1 MLTSM
6 KFEQERVQLVGKLN
20 AERLREI
27 RADDMEL
34 TEERREL
41 EKALAVLDARI
52 VDAHQAEADDLEQS
66 RLDYPVIESKDGLK
80 GEAAEFRQLVNSASV
95 GRIVTEIAAGRSIG
109 SGAEAEVQQHYG
121 LQDDFLPIRLL
132 MPDAGHRAAASFG
145 ASPGTEGTSPG
156 IAGQVFGDSV
166 AAFINAAIRDVP
178 VGTRVL
184 PVITTGALGNV
195 STPAKSGG
203 VTETDAVLAVK
214 ELRPAR
220 LQVGF
225 SYALED
231 MHTYR
236 DLDGGLSRNIREGVR
251 DKMDDVLLNA
261 DAKGLLTSG
270 HSMDPT
276 GPTAATTA
284 AQYIAAGAAADG
296 RYAMSEADVRLL
308 VGSGTNGVYGHMAA
322 TPVATA
328 GDRRVSEVFG
338 ARLRVSPN
346 IADYASDMQDALA
359 IFGGLPNTEGA
370 MWNAVQIIRDP
381 YARKENGEVQL
392 TGVAFFDFAILRTA
406 GYVRHRFRTS

>member
-1 MLTSM
+1 MLKSM
-6 KFEQERVQLVGKLN
+6 KFEQERAQLVGKLN
-20 AERLREI
+20 SDRLTEI
-27 RADDMEL
+27 RADDAATL
-34 TEERREL
+34 EERENIKL
-41 EKALAVLDARI
+41 EVATLDGRI
-52 VDAHQAEADDLEQS
+52 AQAKEQEADEAEQH
-66 RLDYPVIESKDGLK
+66 RLDHPVQPSDGMK

-109 SGAEAEVQQHYG
+109 SGAEAEIQEHYG

-132 MPDAGHRAAASFG
+132 MPDASHRAAASFG
-145 ASPGTEGTSPG
+145 AGAATEGTSPG

-166 AAFINAAIRDVP
+166 AGFINAAIRDVP

-184 PVITTGALGNV
+184 PVITEGALGNV
-195 STPAKSGG
+195 STPAKSAA
-203 VTETDAVLAVK
+203 VVETDAVLAVK

-261 DAKGLLTSG
+261 AAKGLLTSG
-270 HSMDPT
+270 HSADPT
-276 GPTAATTA
+276 APGAETTA
-284 AQYIAAGAAADG
+284 GEYIAAGAAADG

-308 VGSGTNGVYGHMAA
+308 VGSGANGVYGHMAA

-346 IADYASDMQDALA
+346 IADYASDMQDAVA
-359 IFGGLPNTEGA
+359 ILGNQPNVEA
-370 MWNAVQIIRDP
+370 ALWNAVQIIRDP
-381 YARKENGEVQL
+381 YSRKENGEVQL
-392 TGVAFFDFAILRTA
+392 TGVAFFDFSILRA
-406 GYVRHRFRTS
+406 GGYIRHRFRTS